1 MLLRIH
7 QVAGAHAGRVL
18 TFDQEVV
25 RLGRMPD
32 SDVAFDAHAD
42 LDASGRHAE
51 FRRQGDQWILRDA
64 GSRNGTFI
72 NGEKVEERLL
82 SNGDVIECGFGG
94 PRLRV
99 ELIPPREAS
108 GTPSAN
114 TEAVPIARPNA
125 PTAAA
130 QALPPLEGGPTGPM
144 GADWGA
150 PQPAPP
156 PRDIPPSAHPPPR
169 SAPPSAAPPSA
180 APPSA
185 VPPSA
190 APPSAAPSDKRYGQ
204 RTVGMMMSEAL
215 EGLRRQ
221 NESSSRR
228 WKLFAGCLGMLLG
241 VVCLGFAIY
250 VLAKKPPSE
259 LPDVSRIS
267 ASTRA
272 SLWRLTGADG
282 AVFCTAFAVRRDIVA
297 TSGQC
302 VLAVE
307 SRQAAG
313 KAVTVVSDDASY
325 PVVRMWRH
333 PETPAAGT
341 MGGID
346 VGLVEIEG
354 PAPAMATLASPDQLA
369 HLDEGTT
376 LVVHGFT
383 GASALAQPVTLLAAE
398 GTLDYPGA
406 APYGAP
412 LFDASGA
419 VVGLHG
425 GSPSSPVGPGQGAR
439 VEGVLGLLAGLGR

>member
-1 MLLRIH
+1 MLLRMH

-51 FRRQGDQWILRDA
+51 LHRQGDQWMLRDV
-64 GSRNGTFI
+64 GSRNGTFV
-72 NGEKVEERLL
+72 NGEKVAERLL
-82 SNGDVIECGFGG
+82 STGDVVECGFGG

-99 ELIPPREAS
+99 ELIPPRDAS

-130 QALPPLEGGPTGPM
+130 EMMPPTPAASGQPPEQAATGPM
-144 GADWGA
+144 GAQWGA
-150 PQPAPP
+150 QADPTAAG
-156 PRDIPPSAHPPPR
+156 RAIPPSAHPPPR
-169 SAPPSAAPPSA
+169 SAPPPSA

-185 VPPSA
+185 PPPSG
-190 APPSAAPSDKRYGQ
+190 KQFGQ
-204 RTVGMMMSEAL
+204 RTVGMMVSEAL
-215 EGLRRQ
+215 DGLRSQ
-221 NESSSRR
+221 HESSSRR
-228 WKLFAGCLGMLLG
+228 WKLFAGCLGMILG
-241 VVCLGFAIY
+241 VVCIGFAVY
-250 VLAKKPPSE
+250 VLAKKPSGE
-259 LPDVSRIS
+259 APDVARIS

-282 AVFCTAFAVRRDIVA
+282 AVFCTAFAVRRDLVA

-302 VLAVE
+302 VLAIE

-313 KAVTVVSDDASY
+313 KAVSVANDEAAY
-325 PVVRMWRH
+325 PVARMWRH
-333 PETPAAGT
+333 PRTPAAAGEE
-341 MGGID
+341 GVDI
-346 VGLVEIEG
+346 GLVEIEG
-354 PAPAMATLASPDQLA
+354 PAPAMATLATPDQLSG
-369 HLDEGTT
+369 LDEGAA
-376 LVVHGFT
+376 LVVHGFA
-383 GASALAQPVTLLAAE
+383 GASALAQPITLTDVDAVLE
-398 GTLDYPGA
+398 YGGA

-425 GSPSSPVGPGQGAR
+425 GAPSSAVGPGQGAR
-439 VEGVLGLLAGLGR
+439 VEGLLGLLAGLGR

>member
-18 TFDQEVV
+18 TFDQDVV

-51 FRRQGDQWILRDA
+51 LRRQGEQWILRDA

-72 NGEKVEERLL
+72 NGEKVDERLI
-82 SNGDVIECGFGG
+82 STGDIIECGFGG
-94 PRLRV
+94 PRIRL

-108 GTPSAN
+108 AAPSAN
-114 TEAVPIARPNA
+114 TEAVPMARPNA

-130 QALPPLEGGPTGPM
+130 QALPPMDGEPPQSTGPM

-150 PQPAPP
+150 KQSEHPP
-156 PRDIPPSAHPPPR
+156 PVIPPSTHPPPR
-169 SAPPSAAPPSA
+169 SAPPAGAPPVSGVPRS
-180 APPSA
+180 APPPA
-185 VPPSA
+185 
-190 APPSAAPSDKRYGQ
+190 DKKFGQ
-204 RTVGMMMSEAL
+204 RTVGMMVSEAL
-215 EGLRRQ
+215 DGLRQQ

-241 VVCLGFAIY
+241 VVCIGFAVY
-250 VLAKKPPSE
+250 VLAKKPAAEP
-259 LPDVSRIS
+259 PDVSRIS
-267 ASTRA
+267 ASTRS

-282 AVFCTAFAVRRDIVA
+282 AVFCTAFAVRRDLVA

-333 PETPAAGT
+333 PETPAAGA

-346 VGLVEIEG
+346 VGLVEIGGE
-354 PAPAMATLASPDQLA
+354 APAMATLAGPDQLT
-369 HLDEGTT
+369 HLDDGVT
-376 LVVHGFT
+376 LVVHGYT
-383 GASALAQPVTLLAAE
+383 GASALAQPITLTGAE
-398 GTLDYPGA
+398 GVLEYLGA

-425 GSPSSPVGPGQGAR
+425 GAPSSPVGPGQGAR

>member
-7 QVAGAHAGRVL
+7 QVAGAHSGRVL
-18 TFDQEVV
+18 TFDQDVV

-51 FRRQGDQWILRDA
+51 VRRQGEQWVLRDV

-72 NGEKVEERLL
+72 NGDKIEERLL
-82 SNGDVIECGFGG
+82 SSGDVVECGFGG
-94 PRLRV
+94 PRIRI
-99 ELIPPREAS
+99 ELIAPREAS
-108 GTPSAN
+108 ATPSAN

-130 QALPPLEGGPTGPM
+130 EALPPLDGEEQSTGRL

-150 PQPAPP
+150 GAPSAHP
-156 PRDIPPSAHPPPR
+156 PSAHPPSAIPPSAHPPPR
-169 SAPPSAAPPSA
+169 SAPPSAPQPPSG
-180 APPSA
+180 
-185 VPPSA
+185 
-190 APPSAAPSDKRYGQ
+190 KKYGQ
-204 RTVGMMMSEAL
+204 RTVGMMVSEAL
-215 EGLRRQ
+215 TGLRQQ

-250 VLAKKPPSE
+250 VLAKKPASDP
-259 LPDVSRIS
+259 PDVSRIS

-282 AVFCTAFAVRRDIVA
+282 AVFCTAFAVRRDLVA

-302 VLAVE
+302 VLAIE
-307 SRQAAG
+307 ARQAAG
-313 KAVTVVSDDASY
+313 KAVTVVGDAASY

-333 PETPAAGT
+333 PETPAGGT
-341 MGGID
+341 TGGVD

-354 PAPAMATLASPDQLA
+354 PAPAMATLASPEQLSG
-369 HLDEGTT
+369 LDEGST
-376 LVVHGFT
+376 LVVHGYT
-383 GASALAQPVTLLAAE
+383 GASALAQPITLVGAE
-398 GTLDYPGA
+398 GVLDYPGA

-425 GSPSSPVGPGQGAR
+425 GAPSSPVGPGQGAR
-439 VEGVLGLLAGLGR
+439 VEGLLGLLAGLGR